1 MYISICE
8 ENKVQKSKKYSY
20 QPEKDV
26 HRITLYSTVYP
37 EHQYTSRKE
46 RLYLHFDFACF
57 YAQIEQLRKKLY
69 GLPLII
75 GGWRKEDGTVK
86 GIVATSSYEA
96 RAFGIKTGVSAL
108 EAYQLCPY
116 VVMLQVDYDTY
127 TAISKQVYA
136 ILKKFAPVI
145 ERYSM
150 DEYFIELTFMKDKS
164 PKEIAAYAERL
175 QKEIYDATGLVGS
188 AGIARSKTY
197 AKLSS
202 SLRKPKGVSVI
213 VTDEDEKAEIH
224 PLPLN
229 EVWGVGRRRYEHIL
243 SEGYRTIGDVAEKGN
258 VKTFMRLFGAN
269 FGRMLFQSIVGKDQ
283 GKVMEE
289 LVNYK
294 PKHGVSYGHTFSEGS
309 CDPEAI
315 RGEFAIAIQQ
325 LCYRMR
331 AYGIRA
337 GSYSGA
343 IGFNKQGVPDLGFR
357 FLTDA
362 FTNIDDYV
370 FSACTDT
377 VMPVINKACREGVEI
392 RSLVLGTHKI
402 DKTSQMNLFFGDEPE
417 HTARLQA
424 VDEIKN
430 RFGRNYITRANTM
443 TRVEGNTH
451 FLGRNV

>member
-1 MYISICE
+1 M
-8 ENKVQKSKKYSY
+8 KKYSY
-20 QPEKDV
+20 KPEKDV

-37 EHQYTSRKE
+37 EHQYTSRKD

-108 EAYQLCPY
+108 EAYRLCPY

-127 TAISKQVYA
+127 TAISKQVHV
-136 ILKKFAPVI
+136 IMKKFAPVI

-150 DEYFIELTFMKDKS
+150 DEYFIELTFMKDK
-164 PKEIAAYAERL
+164 PKPEITRYAERL
-175 QKEIYDATGLVGS
+175 QQEIYEATGLVGS
-188 AGIARSKTY
+188 IGIARSKTY
-197 AKLSS
+197 AKLCS

-213 VTDEDEKAEIH
+213 ITDEDEKLEIY
-224 PLPLN
+224 PLKVN

-243 SEGYRTIGDVAEKGN
+243 SEGYETVGDVAERGN
-258 VKTFMRLFGAN
+258 VHTFMRLFGAN
-269 FGRMLFQSIVGKDQ
+269 FGRVLYQSIVGKDQ

-289 LVNYK
+289 LVDYK

-309 CDPEAI
+309 CDAEAI
-315 RGEFAIAIQQ
+315 KGEFAIAIQQ

-337 GSYSGA
+337 SSYSGS
-343 IGFNKQGVPDLGFR
+343 IGFNKQEIPDVGFR
-357 FLTDA
+357 FLTDG

-370 FSACTDT
+370 FDRCMAA
-377 VMPVINKACREGVEI
+377 VMPVIKKAVKENVEI
-392 RSLVLGTHKI
+392 RSLVLGTHQI
-402 DKTSQMNLFFGDEPE
+402 DKTDQMNLFFQDEPE
-417 HTARLQA
+417 HKARMQA

-430 RFGRNYITRANTM
+430 RFGRNYITRANTLI
-443 TRVEGNTH
+443 RVEGNTH
-451 FLGRNV
+451 FLARNS